1 MVLALFLGGMVV
13 GLAVLAVLAI
23 VVIATIMY
31 FVGLHNSLVR
41 SKNNIDRSFSNIDV
55 LLKQR
60 HDELPKLIETC
71 KGYMQYEQKTLQAVT
86 EARTALMRATA
97 PAEKAQADNMVSGAL
112 KTLFAVAGKYP
123 DLKANTSFMQLQGRI
138 TELETKIV
146 AQRSSYNEDA
156 NAFNIRIAQVPANLV
171 ARFMGL
177 QPRALFQV
185 AEADRARTPRSASL
199 SPTGPDRGRP

>member
-1 MVLALFLGGMVV
+1 MVLALFLGGLIV

-23 VVIATIMY
+23 IVIAVIMY
-31 FVGLHNSLVR
+31 FVGLYNSLVR

-86 EARTALMRATA
+86 EARTAFMRATT

-112 KTLFAVAGKYP
+112 KTLFAVAEKYP

-138 TELETKIV
+138 TELETKIA
-146 AQRSSYNEDA
+146 AQRSAYNEDV
-156 NAFNIRIAQVPANLV
+156 NAFNIRIAQIPANFV
-171 ARFMGL
+171 AGFMGL
-177 QPRALFQV
+177 QPHALFQV
-185 AEADRARTPRSASL
+185 AAADREDVKVSFA
-199 SPTGPDRGRP
+199 

>member
-1 MVLALFLGGMVV
+1 MVLALFLGGLIF

-23 VVIATIMY
+23 IVIAIIMY
-31 FVGLHNSLVR
+31 FVGLYNSLVR

-86 EARTALMRATA
+86 EARTAFMRATT

-112 KTLFAVAGKYP
+112 KTLFAVAEKYP
-123 DLKANTSFMQLQGRI
+123 DLKANTNFMQLQGRI
-138 TELETKIV
+138 TELETKIA
-146 AQRSSYNEDA
+146 AQRSSYNEDV
-156 NAFNIRIAQVPANLV
+156 NAFNIRIAQIPANFV
-171 ARFMGL
+171 AGLMGL
-177 QPRALFQV
+177 QPHALFQV
-185 AEADRARTPRSASL
+185 AEADREDVKVSFT
-199 SPTGPDRGRP
+199 